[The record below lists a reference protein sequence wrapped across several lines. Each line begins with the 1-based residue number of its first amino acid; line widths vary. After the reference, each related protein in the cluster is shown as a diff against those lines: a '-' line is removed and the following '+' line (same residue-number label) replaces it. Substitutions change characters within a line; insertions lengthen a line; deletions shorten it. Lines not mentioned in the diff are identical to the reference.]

1 MAKGINL
8 VLHEFEEAM
17 ANVINH
23 SNLPICLV
31 RLVLERLLTEV
42 TKLEE
47 NALQQE
53 IDAFTKEVDEN
64 GKEVS

>member
-17 ANVINH
+17 ANVINK

-31 RLVLERLLTEV
+31 RLVLERLLNEISR
-42 TKLEE
+42 LEE
-47 NALQQE
+47 TALQQE

-64 GKEVS
+64 GKEIP

>member
-8 VLHEFEEAM
+8 SLHEFEESM

-31 RLVLERLLTEV
+31 RLVLERLLNEIA
-42 TKLEE
+42 KLEE
-47 NALQQE
+47 TALQQE

-64 GKEVS
+64 GNEVP

>member
-17 ANVINH
+17 ANVINQ
-23 SNLPICLV
+23 SNLPVCLV

-64 GKEVS
+64 GKEIP